1 MLSSKKLTFYN
12 FSTKTG
18 PFMKECNIHNN
29 NFGEHF
35 EKFIESLHQKY
46 YAFDGMKKHMLESRI
61 TCCINCEQVE
71 QSK

>member
-46 YAFDGMKKHMLESRI
+46 YAFDG
-61 TCCINCEQVE
+61 IN
-71 QSK
+71 